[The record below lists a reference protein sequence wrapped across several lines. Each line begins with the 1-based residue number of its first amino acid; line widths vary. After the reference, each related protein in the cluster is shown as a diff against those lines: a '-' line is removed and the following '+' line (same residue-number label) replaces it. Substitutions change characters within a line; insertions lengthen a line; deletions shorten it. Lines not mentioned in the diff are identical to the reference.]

1 MGLFGLVDLGAIC
14 RLPEAKPLPY
24 VKPSGAVALRECL
37 LRVAYG
43 TDDALRQQVASSPA
57 ARLGLASHRVLE
69 QCAKG
74 LLPPGSDAD
83 FDAAFEVAWADAIN
97 QQASAA
103 ANHPAER
110 HWPPPERWRNYAMRK
125 VATKLLARR
134 ISFSGGSGGG
144 SGGVRVEQSQEAA
157 SGRIRG
163 RADVIRR
170 SPVHEIEDYKSGALY
185 EEDTGELKPSY
196 KTQMLLYAVLEHADT
211 GQWPVR
217 ASLIPLVGE
226 PAAIE
231 VVPAEAEAEA
241 GAALSAL
248 NSYNGSVSSVSPEEL
263 ARPSPDHCRFCEY
276 AVSCPAFWSTVS
288 EDWRDGAFVA
298 AAGYLRGRESA
309 QRGAIALHVE
319 VVGGSVENG
328 AWTIE
333 RIDPDRFAAAAHAEL
348 GSAFA
353 LTSALAR
360 DDAQTLRPTDRSRM
374 IFSTQDRG
382 G

>member
-1 MGLFGLVDLGAIC
+1 
-14 RLPEAKPLPY
+14 
-24 VKPSGAVALRECL
+24 
-37 LRVAYG
+37 
-43 TDDALRQQVASSPA
+43 
-57 ARLGLASHRVLE
+57 
-69 QCAKG
+69 
-74 LLPPGSDAD
+74 LLPPGSNAD
-83 FDAAFEVAWADAIN
+83 FDSAFEVAWADAIN

-125 VATKLLARR
+125 VATKLLGRR
-134 ISFSGGSGGG
+134 ISFSGGNGGG
-144 SGGVRVEQSQEAA
+144 SDGGRGGVRVEKSQDAA
-157 SGRIRG
+157 KGLIRG

-211 GQWPVR
+211 GQWPLR
-217 ASLIPLVGE
+217 ATLIPLAGE
-226 PAAIE
+226 PASIE

-241 GAALSAL
+241 AAALSAL
-248 NSYNGSVSSVSPEEL
+248 DSYNGSVSRVSPEAL
-263 ARPSPDHCRFCEY
+263 ARPSPDHCRYCEHG
-276 AVSCPAFWSTVS
+276 VSCPAFWSTVS

-309 QRGAIALHVE
+309 QRGAIALHVDVE
-319 VVGGSVENG
+319 AGSVASG

-333 RIDPDRFAAAAHAEL
+333 RIDPDRFPAAARAEF

-374 IFSTQDRG
+374 SFSTERPMD
-382 G
+382 